1 MLQICSPPPPQKEDK
16 VVKLTRVNLVDSEL
30 VQRLLVSFFSVC
42 DCPVIIYV
50 VTLSDKHHDT
60 TDSCISSWLGE

>member
-1 MLQICSPPPPQKEDK
+1 MFPPTPQEEDK
-16 VVKLTRVNLVDSEL
+16 VVKLTRVNVVDSEL
-30 VQRLLVSFFSVC
+30 VVYGV

-50 VTLSDKHHDT
+50 VTLSDRHHDT

>member
-1 MLQICSPPPPQKEDK
+1 MLQICSPPTPQKEVK
-16 VVKLTRVNLVDSEL
+16 VVKLARVNVVDSG
-30 VQRLLVSFFSVC
+30 VVVYGV

-50 VTLSDKHHDT
+50 VTLSDRHHDT

>member
-1 MLQICSPPPPQKEDK
+1 MFPPTPQKEDK
-16 VVKLTRVNLVDSEL
+16 VVKLTRVNVVDSEL
-30 VQRLLVSFFSVC
+30 VVYGV

-50 VTLSDKHHDT
+50 VTLSDRHHDT

>member
-1 MLQICSPPPPQKEDK
+1 MLQICSPPTPQKEDK
-16 VVKLTRVNLVDSEL
+16 VVKLTRVNVVDSEL
-30 VQRLLVSFFSVC
+30 VVYGV

-50 VTLSDKHHDT
+50 VTLSDRHHDT